1 MLIDEQMHALGCEHI
16 EFSFSTSHQVLISNR
31 KKNYRCDFKE
41 VGGNQMGTKCTAI
54 CEKLEGSKWKAQQSL
69 MVPGT
74 KRKGATENIGIEG
87 RL

>member
-1 MLIDEQMHALGCEHI
+1 
-16 EFSFSTSHQVLISNR
+16 
-31 KKNYRCDFKE
+31 
-41 VGGNQMGTKCTAI
+41 MGTKCTAI
-54 CEKLEGSKWKAQQSL
+54 CEKLEGSKWKAQQSW